1 MEKDKK
7 IDKKEE
13 KYRRMI
19 SLLANMNA
27 GQTIT
32 VSRLSRSANIHP
44 WTGQQL
50 LDLYGALQEI
60 GIEIVRNEDTG
71 KILFVKRT
79 NESLDTRKEM
89 REVKKEVQDIKN
101 SIDEINSKLDKK

>member
-1 MEKDKK
+1 MEKTKT

-19 SLLANMNA
+19 SLLANMNI

-32 VSRLSRSANIHP
+32 VSKISRLSKIHP

-50 LDLYGALQEI
+50 LEYYDSLKEI
-60 GIEIVRNEDTG
+60 GIEIVRDDKE
-71 KILFVKRT
+71 KILFIKRT
-79 NESLDTRKEM
+79 NESLDT
-89 REVKKEVQDIKN
+89 KKELGEIKKKI
-101 SIDEINSKLDKK
+101 IDLDTKIAEINSKLDKK